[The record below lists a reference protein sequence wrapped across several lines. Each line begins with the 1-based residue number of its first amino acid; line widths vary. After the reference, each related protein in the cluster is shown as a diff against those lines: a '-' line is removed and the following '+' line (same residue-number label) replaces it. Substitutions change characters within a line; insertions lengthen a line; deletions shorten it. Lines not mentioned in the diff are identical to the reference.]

1 MDQLK
6 RMRLDKG
13 LSQAKLAARADID
26 PSTVNQIERGA
37 REASPATLRKLANA
51 LDVGIADLLEDAA
64 PEAQTSLP
72 LEGGPP
78 LEMLHFD
85 AGLQTNWLIM
95 PKDEWVAAW
104 PSDLAPEKAMRIVQ
118 ELAVEFEALEPKMTK
133 HERELPWSRR
143 AFSGQYK
150 QAWRRFFDGIQA
162 AHACG
167 VAHGL
172 ITPGETLNDLAETL
186 GVKPVEPAEERLMAA
201 ANRR

>member
-6 RMRLDKG
+6 RMRLEKG
-13 LSQAKLAARADID
+13 LSQAKLAAHADID

-51 LDVGIADLLEDAA
+51 LDVGIADLLEDAVPKAQA
-64 PEAQTSLP
+64 PLP
-72 LEGGPP
+72 LEGGPL
-78 LEMLHFD
+78 LEELHFA
-85 AGLQTNWLIM
+85 AGLETNWLIM

-104 PSDLAPEKAMRIVQ
+104 PLDLAPEKAMRIVQ
-118 ELAVEFEALEPKMTK
+118 DLAVEFEALDPKMTQ

-143 AFSGQYK
+143 AFSGQYM

-167 VAHGL
+167 VANGL
-172 ITPGETLNDLAETL
+172 ITPGETLNDLAEKL
-186 GVKPVEPAEERLMAA
+186 GEQPVEPAEERLMAA
-201 ANRR
+201 MSR